1 MELGQCSP
9 PSLPEWLTQ
18 LHPGGVVLQES
29 LSSKG
34 TLSPPQGSA
43 HQAQCRL
50 HVTSSG
56 KALGSQT
63 DIKYATIGIAVGFAT
78 SASFLALK
86 ICMIRKHL
94 FDNDSSE
101 QRSTNVGFN
110 DSIELKK
117 RTPSGQVSSEWGAH
131 RKKHAERLPT
141 VTKSMTHSS
150 PVQVI
155 ANSSNTESDTFPSIC
170 LLTLGND
177 FFPFCHQSG

>member
-1 MELGQCSP
+1 MELGQRSP
-9 PSLPEWLTQ
+9 PSLPDWLTQ

-34 TLSPPQGSA
+34 TIEAPCSIPPCPS
-43 HQAQCRL
+43 
-50 HVTSSG
+50 
-56 KALGSQT
+56 

-110 DSIELKK
+110 A
-117 RTPSGQVSSEWGAH
+117 PA
-131 RKKHAERLPT
+131 
-141 VTKSMTHSS
+141 
-150 PVQVI
+150 QVI

-177 FFPFCHQSG
+177 FFLFCHQSG

>member
-1 MELGQCSP
+1 MGAE
-9 PSLPEWLTQ
+9 
-18 LHPGGVVLQES
+18 
-29 LSSKG
+29 
-34 TLSPPQGSA
+34 GSA

-56 KALGSQT
+56 KTVGSQT
-63 DIKYATIGIAVGFAT
+63 DIKYATTGIAVGFAT

-117 RTPSGQVSSEWGAH
+117 RTPRTGGGLLAMGQ
-131 RKKHAERLPT
+131 
-141 VTKSMTHSS
+141 KSCCQDGS

>member
-1 MELGQCSP
+1 MELGQRSP
-9 PSLPEWLTQ
+9 PSLPDWLTQ

-117 RTPSGQVSSEWGAH
+117 RTPSGQ
-131 RKKHAERLPT
+131 KKHAEQRPT

-150 PVQVI
+150 PAQVI

-177 FFPFCHQSG
+177 FFLFCHQSG